1 MRISDWSSDVCSSD
15 LRTFE
20 AGNIGRHLVVEALD
34 IAVLHRRA
42 DEGGGEALRD
52 RKARPAAFGAIAE
65 LVCLQPDLA
74 ILNDDESRVAL
85 FVHIGVDIDPQV
97 DRLALGERKGAA
109 ACLDRVDDH
118 LRSEEH
124 TSELQSLMRSSYA
137 VFCWKKKR
145 YIHH

>member
-52 RKARPAAFGAIAE
+52 RKARPAAFGAIAA
-65 LVCLQPDLA
+65 LVCLQPDMA

-85 FVHIGVDIDPQV
+85 FVHIGFDIDTQV
-97 DRLALGERKGAA
+97 ERLALRERKSSY
-109 ACLDRVDDH
+109 ACLERVDDTTGAR
-118 LRSEEH
+118 L
-124 TSELQSLMRSSYA
+124 
-137 VFCWKKKR
+137 
-145 YIHH
+145 HHPKTGLP

>member
-1 MRISDWSSDVCSSD
+1 MIRRPPRSTRTDTLFPYTTLFRSCHRKKLAHADIVIG
-15 LRTFE
+15 RTFE

-85 FVHIGVDIDPQV
+85 FVHI
-97 DRLALGERKGAA
+97 DRKSTRLN
-109 ACLDRVDDH
+109 
-118 LRSEEH
+118 
-124 TSELQSLMRSSYA
+124 SS
-137 VFCWKKKR
+137 
-145 YIHH
+145 H